1 MSDNQNRNTT
11 EKILDFIVH
20 LCREM
25 MENGANLER
34 VNISVK
40 RICKC
45 YHLHR
50 ISIIYTGSVISVSV
64 HDESGNSYIKQE
76 NIPYIGIHLN
86 RLGRL
91 NLLVHEIINKK
102 PHPDKLMDML
112 YETLLMKS
120 YSNGVQ
126 ILGYI
131 LAMISL
137 CRIFGGTLTD
147 MLVVSVNTLVLYFM
161 TMFFS
166 RAKLNRIISNSISMM
181 FCGFSA
187 IMFTKSGIAKNM
199 PAIIITNA
207 FYLIPGIPMVN
218 AVRNIFCGN
227 EMNGI
232 IEMVK
237 VILEVV
243 TIVAGLYISYILFGS
258 DIVTLF

>member
-1 MSDNQNRNTT
+1 MGITMS
-11 EKILDFIVH
+11 EKVLNFMVA

-25 MENGANLER
+25 LESGANLER
-34 VNISVK
+34 VNISMR

-50 ISIIYTGSVISVSV
+50 ISMIYTGSVISVSV
-64 HDESGNSYIKQE
+64 YDEQGRSYVRQV
-76 NIPYIGIHLN
+76 NIPYTGIHLY

-112 YETLLMKS
+112 YETLLIKS

-131 LAMISL
+131 LAMVCL
-137 CRIFGGTLTD
+137 CRIFGGSLPD
-147 MLVVSVNTLVLYFM
+147 LLIVSLNTLVLYFM

-166 RAKLNRIISNSISMM
+166 RAKLNRIISNSIAMM
-181 FCGFSA
+181 LCGFSA
-187 IMFTKSGIAKNM
+187 ILFTRCGFAQNM

-243 TIVAGLYISYILFGS
+243 TIVAGLYIAYVLFGS
-258 DIVTLF
+258 DVSTLF